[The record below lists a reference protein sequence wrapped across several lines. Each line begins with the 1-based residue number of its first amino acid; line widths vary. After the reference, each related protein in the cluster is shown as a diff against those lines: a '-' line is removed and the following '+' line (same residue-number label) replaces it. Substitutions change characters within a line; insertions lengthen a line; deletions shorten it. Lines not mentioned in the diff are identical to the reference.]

1 MKSYFLLLIS
11 LFTTA
16 VLAQEKGSAV
26 EILKP
31 EMNAFFNQDSKIE
44 ILASGFEWSEG
55 PVWVPQ
61 LNGLLFSDVPENK
74 VFLWSP
80 NKGLSVFL
88 DPSGYTGAVS
98 RTGESGSNG
107 LTLDKNGH
115 LILCQH
121 GDRRVAKLSSWSFEQ
136 PHYETLVDQFEG
148 KRFNSPNDLVFSKE
162 GTLFFTDPPYGLNQ
176 QDQDPQKE
184 LPHNGV
190 YKLATDGSLSLI
202 TDRLER
208 PNGIALSLDEKTLYV
223 ANSYATNPII
233 LAIDLSTT
241 PYQSSVFFDG
251 SELIKTRKGLFDG
264 LKVHSSGIIFA
275 TGPGGVLV
283 LDPEGNH
290 LGSIR
295 TNGPTANCAF
305 DPQEDYLYLT
315 SDAVLGR
322 IKLN

>member
-1 MKSYFLLLIS
+1 MKLYFLLLIS
-11 LFTTA
+11 FFTTA
-16 VLAQEKGSAV
+16 VLAQEKEGAV

-305 DPQEDYLYLT
+305 DTQEDYLYLT
-315 SDAVLGR
+315 SDAYLTR